1 MLFASLYGMAS
12 EERVQREIDRN
23 YAAFTEMLPGLMKT
37 SAGKWALLC
46 DKSLVAV
53 FDTAR
58 DAQLAGEKIY
68 PDAVFSV
75 QEVRGRAIDLG
86 WFSHAVSER
95 TVQS

>member
-1 MLFASLYGMAS
+1 MAS
-12 EERVQREIDRN
+12 EEQVQQEIDRN
-23 YAAFTEMLPGLMKT
+23 YAAFTALLPDLLQA

-46 DKSLVAV
+46 DGSLVAV

-68 PDAVFSV
+68 PDGIFSV
-75 QEVRGRAIDLG
+75 QEVRGRAVDLG